1 MRNLT
6 FRYYSYLNWQ
16 YNITTAIEK
25 FSLYLLSL
33 YLQFIFF
40 YIYSFYIYKMIKHFV
55 IIQRILF
62 GTNTNKSSTSTCIQ
76 CP

>member
-16 YNITTAIEK
+16 YNITTVIEK

-33 YLQFIFF
+33 YLQFIFTI
-40 YIYSFYIYKMIKHFV
+40 YIFLYLLSLYL
-55 IIQRILF
+55 Q
-62 GTNTNKSSTSTCIQ
+62 ND
-76 CP
+76 